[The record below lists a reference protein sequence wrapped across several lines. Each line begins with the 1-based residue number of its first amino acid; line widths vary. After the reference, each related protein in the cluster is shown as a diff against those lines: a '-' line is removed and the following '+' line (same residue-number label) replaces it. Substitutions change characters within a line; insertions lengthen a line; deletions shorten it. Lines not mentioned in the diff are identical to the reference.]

1 MLKTNTKYF
10 VKNHPIELEW
20 DFSAIAGL
28 FIYSL
33 NSSRWK
39 ILNFRITKKR
49 NNIIIFQNSDII
61 DFNLYRISW
70 FRIKKMS
77 VFHISPKAIDL
88 VSTKVD
94 VKEINAPTI
103 DFKVLSARKN
113 PIFIKANGDIGQFHF
128 TKISTFNLTINT
140 FTYHE

>member
-1 MLKTNTKYF
+1 
-10 VKNHPIELEW
+10 
-20 DFSAIAGL
+20 
-28 FIYSL
+28 
-33 NSSRWK
+33 
-39 ILNFRITKKR
+39 
-49 NNIIIFQNSDII
+49 
-61 DFNLYRISW
+61 
-70 FRIKKMS
+70 MS

>member
-20 DFSAIAGL
+20 DFSGIAGL

-128 TKISTFNLTINT
+128 TKISKFNLTINT